1 MSADLPAVLERWR
14 ALWPQALALWSTYA
28 RLSEPVWCL
37 TAADAQRERLT
48 MSFAM
53 IRLTDHAVVLNI
65 QDIAE
70 RGLAGFPLEV
80 MGQEIGYHIYCP
92 GDLTDQGRL
101 LARVRRGLPGFE
113 DQAPMI
119 ANLYADL
126 FINDR
131 LQRNHGLHLDGIYAS
146 LGDGGKHGSVLWHL
160 YLRIYEHLWRLD
172 RGTLVQ
178 QPLTAGQDG
187 DARLGARLIRVYARE
202 WLKGASSFAALC
214 LNYMTEK
221 ENQSLRKAAGHLLDS
236 DGTGGE
242 LPDGLSEIDDD
253 ELGPVLHPS
262 EDAAVT
268 GDTGDDSENG
278 DDASANPDSS
288 DDANG
293 HKTLSRYRGVEA
305 YRELLKQL
313 NPSANDADVTAH
325 YYRERALPYL
335 IRFPE
340 RSTPQVQEP
349 ILEGL
354 ETWDIGRPITEVDW
368 LESVTHSPHVV
379 PGVTTLARTY
389 GDTPGT
395 DPQKTPLD
403 LYIGIDCSGSM
414 PNPQKTLSYPVLAG
428 FIVAL
433 SALRAGAR
441 VMACLS
447 GEPGKSIATEGF
459 RRDQESVS
467 RLLTDYLGSGYS
479 YGIFRLEDMVASL
492 TIPRRPTHV
501 LILTD
506 TDIFSSLTETHG
518 KDTAARSGWSVAEKA
533 LPAAGGGGTLLL
545 HATAQHLENYTKDV
559 ERIKAQG
566 WRVVRVNDWAD
577 VLEFARQFSRQLW
590 GKA

>member
-1 MSADLPAVLERWR
+1 MFVKPYSSI
-14 ALWPQALALWSTYA
+14 ST
-28 RLSEPVWCL
+28 
-37 TAADAQRERLT
+37 TAPLIGCG
-48 MSFAM
+48 SG
-53 IRLTDHAVVLNI
+53 
-65 QDIAE
+65 
-70 RGLAGFPLEV
+70 RGA
-80 MGQEIGYHIYCP
+80 
-92 GDLTDQGRL
+92 
-101 LARVRRGLPGFE
+101 
-113 DQAPMI
+113 
-119 ANLYADL
+119 
-126 FINDR
+126 
-131 LQRNHGLHLDGIYAS
+131 
-146 LGDGGKHGSVLWHL
+146 
-160 YLRIYEHLWRLD
+160 
-172 RGTLVQ
+172 
-178 QPLTAGQDG
+178 
-187 DARLGARLIRVYARE
+187 
-202 WLKGASSFAALC
+202 
-214 LNYMTEK
+214 
-221 ENQSLRKAAGHLLDS
+221 
-236 DGTGGE
+236 
-242 LPDGLSEIDDD
+242 
-253 ELGPVLHPS
+253 
-262 EDAAVT
+262 
-268 GDTGDDSENG
+268 
-278 DDASANPDSS
+278 
-288 DDANG
+288 
-293 HKTLSRYRGVEA
+293 
-305 YRELLKQL
+305 
-313 NPSANDADVTAH
+313 
-325 YYRERALPYL
+325 
-335 IRFPE
+335 
-340 RSTPQVQEP
+340 
-349 ILEGL
+349 
-354 ETWDIGRPITEVDW
+354 GRPITEVDW